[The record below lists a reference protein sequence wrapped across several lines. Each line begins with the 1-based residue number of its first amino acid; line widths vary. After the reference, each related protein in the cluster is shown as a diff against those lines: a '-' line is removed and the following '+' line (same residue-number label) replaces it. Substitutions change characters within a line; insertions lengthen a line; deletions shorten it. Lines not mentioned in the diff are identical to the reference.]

1 MEKKNEIY
9 LVNNLSEGIPRLTLN
24 LDNMIK
30 NLKHVE
36 INISTVTA

>member
-9 LVNNLSEGIPRLTLN
+9 LVNNLSEGIPRLNLN

-30 NLKHVE
+30 HLKHVE
-36 INISTVTA
+36 INISTSTA